1 MSPENV
7 VASFLPFTT
16 KGDLLGT
23 NGHDPRDTQRVAHTV
38 PFPKTNKVVV
48 ITDSKQAF
56 QVKHWLKSHSE
67 DILGNAL
74 GDTQLSSSIK
84 CIPGIGDFSSIFGE
98 NLTITSKRHLW
109 SPKTEPPR
117 SLKLL
122 GTHTHTLSLFLNT
135 RSRGLTSPC

>member
-1 MSPENV
+1 MRWWELGFCQSKSCPLRMFWQV
-7 VASFLPFTT
+7 FSHLPP
-16 KGDLLGT
+16 KGIYWGQMVMVQGT
-23 NGHDPRDTQRVAHTV
+23 HRAAHAV

-56 QVKHWLKSHSE
+56 QVKYWLKSHSE

-98 NLTITSKRHLW
+98 NLTITSKRHL
-109 SPKTEPPR
+109 
-117 SLKLL
+117 
-122 GTHTHTLSLFLNT
+122 
-135 RSRGLTSPC
+135 